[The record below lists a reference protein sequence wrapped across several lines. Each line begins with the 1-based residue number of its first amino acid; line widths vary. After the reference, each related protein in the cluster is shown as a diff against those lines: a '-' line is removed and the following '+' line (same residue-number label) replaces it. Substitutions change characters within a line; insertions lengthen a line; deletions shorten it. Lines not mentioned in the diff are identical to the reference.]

1 MLVCICPMRQ
11 LDASIEEQRREIDS
25 MKKNIDAHGDVNT
38 KVGVA
43 TTLHRGTR
51 DHIVRIAQLTLGILD
66 NQ

>member
-1 MLVCICPMRQ
+1 
-11 LDASIEEQRREIDS
+11 